1 MKNKATIYG
10 NCNPQ
15 LAKIFEAAGHP
26 AKVMCVALDY
36 AKEKHTALMCQGRGQ
51 VLQRSFP
58 VENSAEGARTLL
70 DLVGQCAKKH
80 HIDQEH
86 VFFGGEDCPSYAENF
101 VRRLRQHKYLV
112 VGVNAWEAK
121 QQRSNFAASNDSLD
135 LLGVAKCCLNQRG
148 ETVEDWPEEY
158 ANLRIAT
165 RNRHR
170 LVCQRTAISNS
181 IHVYVDRLVPGFL
194 DRAKSGISPFC
205 QASLDLMAERFT
217 PEQLRRRSA
226 KTLAQWLRQ
235 RGLEQPQEA
244 AAQLKALAK
253 EALEPA
259 PEQAALL
266 QQSLAQLVQLHQG
279 LTTSIG
285 LMDKEVAFW
294 LARTPGAVLTSIDG
308 IGVTLAALWT
318 AELGPVS
325 QWRPVRC
332 LCSYS
337 GVVPRSKQTGGPDKA
352 PVVGSTHRRCNTR
365 LKNAV
370 LQAVQKVRQHGPV
383 DLRQTAQR
391 LEEQGSHVEFAMAKR
406 LLRLGKWLA
415 LNQTAY
421 RPKALMDPDTPK
433 ATLASHYEGLWTKL
447 VEKWKDKADLRD
459 VFSAPRPLGQWR
471 KMAQELYALELR
483 LPQVRKAPK
492 SGASTP

>member
-1 MKNKATIYG
+1 MNNKVSIYG

-15 LAKIFEAAGHP
+15 LAKIFETAEHS

-36 AKEKHTALMCQGRGQ
+36 AKEKHMALICDGRGR
-51 VLQRSFP
+51 VLQASWP
-58 VENSAEGARTLL
+58 VENSAAGVQALL
-70 DLVGQCAKKH
+70 ERVGQCAKRHQIKR
-80 HIDQEH
+80 EH
-86 VFFGGEDCPSYAENF
+86 VFLGGEDCPSYAENF
-101 VRRLRQHKYLV
+101 VRRLRQQKYLV
-112 VGVNAWEAK
+112 VAVNAWEAK

-135 LLGVAKCCLNQRG
+135 LLGIAKCCLNQRG
-148 ETVEDWPEEY
+148 QTVEDWPEEY

-165 RNRHR
+165 RDRHR
-170 LVCQRTAISNS
+170 LVCQRTAISNR
-181 IHVYVDRLVPGFL
+181 IHGYVDRLVPGFL
-194 DRAKSGISPFC
+194 DSAQSGISPFC
-205 QASLDLMAERFT
+205 EASLDLMAEGFT
-217 PEQLRRRSA
+217 PEQIRRRSG
-226 KTLAQWLRQ
+226 KTLAQWLSQ
-235 RGLEQPQEA
+235 RGVEEPQEA
-244 AAQLKALAK
+244 AGRLKALVK
-253 EALEPA
+253 TALEPA

-266 QQSLAQLVQLHQG
+266 QQSLAQMVQLHRG
-279 LTTSIG
+279 LTGGIG

-325 QWRPVRC
+325 KWGPVRC
-332 LCSYS
+332 LCSYT

-352 PVVGSTHRRCNTR
+352 PVVGCTHRRCNTR

-370 LQAVQKVRQHGPV
+370 LQAVQKVRQYGPA
-383 DLRQTAQR
+383 DLLQSAQR

-415 LNQTAY
+415 INRTVY
-421 RPKALMDPDTPK
+421 RPKALLDPDTPK
-433 ATLASHYEGLWTKL
+433 ATLASHYQGLWPKL
-447 VEKWKDKADLRD
+447 IPKWKDKADLQD
-459 VFSAPRPLGQWR
+459 VFSAPHPLGEWR